1 MTRARLAT
9 ALLLVLSACGAELR
23 AESSRSVI
31 ARDGGLPPDAVHEVV
46 RAHVP
51 AVRACYEQFAKAEG
65 RPMGVVRVGWQIE
78 PSGAVANVQIVATT
92 LHSSSIE
99 GCIAEDVARWQ
110 FPKSPRATEVGE
122 YPFTF

>member
-1 MTRARLAT
+1 MLLA
-9 ALLLVLSACGAELR
+9 ACGAELR
-23 AESSRSVI
+23 AESARSVLG
-31 ARDGGLPPDAVHEVV
+31 RGGGLPPDAVHEVV

-78 PSGAVANVQIVATT
+78 PSGAVTSVLIVATT
-92 LHSSSIE
+92 LHSSAIE
-99 GCIAEDVARWQ
+99 SCIANDVARWP
-110 FPKSPRATEVGE
+110 FPASPRATEVRE